1 MDFLYYILLL
11 HSLYTPS
18 FILTMF
24 TLLVFL
30 IIIFVQQF
38 ITWYLVTVHGR
49 LSTAS
54 SLQSFAL
61 EDRNLLHRQR
71 DIIKVNRNQR

>member
-1 MDFLYYILLL
+1 MFCAKQYQSLLLTKLLSLSHNIQNVSKSTCERHQYSEIDFLYYILLL
-11 HSLYTPS
+11 YSLYTPS

-38 ITWYLVTVHGR
+38 IT
-49 LSTAS
+49 
-54 SLQSFAL
+54 
-61 EDRNLLHRQR
+61 
-71 DIIKVNRNQR
+71 